1 MEYFKDRGLKSR
13 FFNKTPLEFL
23 EKIADKSAH
32 IVLIHYNE
40 VDTNTAYHIRR
51 VLKAGGL
58 CFVLA
63 TTKTVYTCGKDLHEN
78 GLPIKDICA
87 WVNPSIQSTSFGM
100 KYIIEHS
107 KDLDEE
113 QKKETMKEFEGLR
126 TMKLRN
132 CYTPILIC
140 QKAIESMHNLVY
152 NQKKHNCG
160 LMNATRNAYGNLSSN
175 VMTTDFIDGYDVP
188 FLIGRVKGSIGTE
201 FYNDQ
206 KLRLYYHLLKTFSH
220 KDNVI
225 VDCCMDRGSA
235 LYSCMLLGDRHYYGN
250 EYLKEKY
257 MKVLKKAEE
266 VKGLLPEFKDKF
278 MVAF

>member
-1 MEYFKDRGLKSR
+1 MEYLKGKGLKSR
-13 FFNKTPLEFL
+13 ITQKTPLEFL
-23 EKIADKSAH
+23 EKHGDKSAH
-32 IVLIHYNE
+32 IVFIHYTD
-40 VDTNTAYHIRR
+40 VDSNTAYHIRR

-58 CFVLA
+58 CIVSA
-63 TTKTVYTCGKDLHEN
+63 TTKSIYTCGKDLHEN

-87 WVNPSIQSTSFGM
+87 WVNPSVQSTSFGM

-113 QKKETMKEFEGLR
+113 QKKETLKEFENLR

-152 NQKKHNCG
+152 NQKKHGCG
-160 LMNATRNAYGNLSSN
+160 LMNATRTAYGNLAPN
-175 VMTTDFIDGYDVP
+175 VITTDFIEGYDVP
-188 FLIGRVKGSIGTE
+188 FLIGRIKGSIHTD

-220 KDNVI
+220 AGNVI
-225 VDCCMDRGSA
+225 LDCSMDTGGVF
-235 LYSCMLLGDRHYYGN
+235 YSCILLGDRHYYGN
-250 EYLKEKY
+250 EYIKERY
-257 MKVLKKAEE
+257 MRV
-266 VKGLLPEFKDKF
+266 VKGAEGVVKMIPEFEDRF